1 MSQLAE
7 RSTTETEDDAGQFNL
22 EPKTARELFIVLNG
36 QNTILRNDIAHVK
49 DDIVQ
54 VNRRIDDMHTQVDQR
69 LNDINRRIDDMHAQ
83 VNQRFDDVNQRF
95 DDVNHRLNDVN
106 QRFADMSKQISEVKG
121 TLRWLVGIAMA
132 AIVTPIILRLL
143 GS

>member
-1 MSQLAE
+1 MRHNKIMSQLAE
-7 RSTTETEDDAGQFNL
+7 RSTTETEDDAEQFNL

-36 QNTILRNDIAHVK
+36 QNTILRNDIVHVK
-49 DDIVQ
+49 DDIAHV
-54 VNRRIDDMHTQVDQR
+54 
-69 LNDINRRIDDMHAQ
+69 NRRIDDMHAQ

-95 DDVNHRLNDVN
+95 DDVNQRFDDVNHRLNDVN
-106 QRFADMSKQISEVKG
+106 QRFVDMSKQISDVKG

-143 GS
+143 GT

>member
-36 QNTILRNDIAHVK
+36 QNTILRNDIVHVKDDIAHVK

-54 VNRRIDDMHTQVDQR
+54 VNRRIDDMHAHVDQR
-69 LNDINRRIDDMHAQ
+69 LNDINQRFDDMHAQ
-83 VNQRFDDVNQRF
+83 VNQRF

-106 QRFADMSKQISEVKG
+106 QRFVDMSKQISDVKG

-143 GS
+143 GT

>member
-1 MSQLAE
+1 MSQLTE

-95 DDVNHRLNDVN
+95 V
-106 QRFADMSKQISEVKG
+106 DMSKQISDVKD
-121 TLRWLVGIAMA
+121 TLRWRVGIAMA

-143 GS
+143 ES